1 MDGFE
6 RMITISLVTK
16 KNEIIPIE
24 KINKTGIISIQTNK
38 STKIKKNKEEVE
50 LKRTRIFTR
59 EDVISNM
66 NIVSEDDNVKL
77 YIVIRYKE
85 NTILIKED

>member
-1 MDGFE
+1 MDGVE

-38 STKIKKNKEEVE
+38 STKIKYNKEEVE

-85 NTILIKED
+85 NTIYIKEH